1 MRRAFS
7 AIVLCLMVP
16 VACGPGAAPA
26 PVPASKPPPASAQ
39 APAAAPAAPDRLQ
52 ELVEAA
58 RQESELTLVWGDAV
72 LGGTQGVSRLAERFN
87 GYYGLNVDVRFTIGS
102 SFPEMAAKII
112 QEQQANRRATTDVYI
127 GSDNTVAGLLR
138 AGALEPNDWAAWAPN
153 VRNPALVTGNG
164 EAVIFQTWLTGI
176 AYNASR
182 VSGDAV
188 PRSMQDLLKPEY
200 KGRIATTPYAAN
212 FDRLAAADLWGKE
225 RALEYARAYAGQ
237 ITGLIRCSEHNRLT
251 NGEFD
256 FFALDCNQYGALSA
270 KARGAPLE
278 FTLASDAPLVSPVYM
293 GVPKTAAHPAA
304 AKLWINFLLGREAQD
319 FLYESDYMD
328 SHLVEG
334 SRTATEIQKLEA
346 AGVRFTTV
354 GVEWYQAHDEA
365 ELNQVRDEIQRTFRQ
380 Q

>member
-1 MRRAFS
+1 MERRLTAL
-7 AIVLCLMVP
+7 VLSLALTLGCAP
-16 VACGPGAAPA
+16 TAAPA
-26 PVPASKPPPASAQ
+26 PASR
-39 APAAAPAAPDRLQ
+39 APAAPAQASAPAPATSDRLQ
-52 ELVEAA
+52 TLVEAA
-58 RQESELTLVWGDAV
+58 RQEGELTLVWGSSV
-72 LGGTQGVSRLAERFN
+72 LGGIDGVTRLAERFN
-87 GYYGLNVDVRFTIGS
+87 RHYGLNVDVRFTMGA
-102 SFPEMAAKII
+102 SFPEIAAKLI

-127 GSDNTVAGLLR
+127 GSDNSVAGLLR
-138 AGALEPNDWAAWAPN
+138 AGALEPADWTAWAPN

-164 EAVIFQTWLTGI
+164 EAVTFQTWLTGI
-176 AYNASR
+176 AYNTSR

-200 KGRIATTPYAAN
+200 KGRIATTPYGAN

-225 RALEYARAYAGQ
+225 RALEYARAYSGQ
-237 ITGLIRCSEHNRLT
+237 IAGLIRCSEHNRLV

-278 FTLASDAPLVSPVYM
+278 FTLAADAPLLSPVYM

-304 AKLWINFLLGREAQD
+304 AKLWINYILSREAQD
-319 FLYESDYMD
+319 YLYESDYMD

-334 SRTATEIQKLEA
+334 SQTAKEIQKLEA
-346 AGVRFTTV
+346 TGVRFTTV